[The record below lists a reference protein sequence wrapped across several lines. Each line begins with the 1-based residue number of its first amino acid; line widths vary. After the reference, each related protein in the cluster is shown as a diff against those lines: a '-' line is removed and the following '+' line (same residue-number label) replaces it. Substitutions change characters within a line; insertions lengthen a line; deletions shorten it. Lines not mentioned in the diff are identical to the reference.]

1 MRHHQSNAAQAF
13 AQAQALTQ
21 AWGGVHRIGSS
32 ADAALLQ
39 FADIAHDT
47 RVVLIGPET
56 LELLCALVR
65 LDCASAAAIRLL
77 DRPKA
82 GTADL
87 AILPAVASV
96 DCVDAGLVE
105 ARRVLAP
112 LGSVILRFAE
122 LPSPSKLPFPS
133 LVRHA
138 RHALQMHGFQAIHA
152 CQLGHQCLLTAELP
166 LVGRLACA

>member
-1 MRHHQSNAAQAF
+1 MRHHTSTAAQTLA
-13 AQAQALTQ
+13 Q
-21 AWGGVHRIGSS
+21 AWGGVPSHGIGSS
-32 ADAALLQ
+32 ADAALLR

-47 RVVLIGPET
+47 RVVLIGPDT
-56 LELLCALVR
+56 LELLCALIR
-65 LDCASAAAIRLL
+65 MDCGSAAAIRLL

-96 DCVDAGLVE
+96 DCVDAGLLK

-112 LGSVILRFAE
+112 LGSIILRFAGV
-122 LPSPSKLPFPS
+122 PSPG

-138 RHALQMHGFQAIHA
+138 RQALQMHGFQAVHA
-152 CQLGHQCLLTAELP
+152 RQLGHQRLLTAEIP

>member
-1 MRHHQSNAAQAF
+1 MRHHSSAAHV
-13 AQAQALTQ
+13 LTPS
-21 AWGGVHRIGSS
+21 WGSVPDHGTGSS
-32 ADAALLQ
+32 ADTALLR
-39 FADIAHDT
+39 FADIARDT
-47 RVVLIGPET
+47 RVVLIGPDT

-87 AILPAVASV
+87 AILPAVGSL
-96 DCVDAGLVE
+96 DCIDAGLAK

-112 LGSVILRFAE
+112 LGSVILRFAG
-122 LPSPSKLPFPS
+122 LPSPS

-138 RHALQMHGFQAIHA
+138 RQVLQMHGFQAIHA
-152 CQLGHQCLLTAELP
+152 RQLGHQCLLTAELP

>member
-1 MRHHQSNAAQAF
+1 MRHYPSTAAHV
-13 AQAQALTQ
+13 LTQ
-21 AWGGVHRIGSS
+21 SWGSAPDHGTGSS
-32 ADAALLQ
+32 ADTALLR

-47 RVVLIGPET
+47 RVVLIGPNT

-65 LDCASAAAIRLL
+65 LDCASASAIRLL

-87 AILPAVASV
+87 AILPAVASL
-96 DCVDAGLVE
+96 DCIDAGLVK
-105 ARRVLAP
+105 AWRVLAP
-112 LGSVILRFAE
+112 LGSVILRFAG
-122 LPSPSKLPFPS
+122 LPSPS

-138 RHALQMHGFQAIHA
+138 RQVLQMHGFQAIHA
-152 CQLGHQCLLTAELP
+152 RQLGHQCLLTAELP

>member
-1 MRHHQSNAAQAF
+1 MRHHQSNAAQTLA
-13 AQAQALTQ
+13 Q
-21 AWGGVHRIGSS
+21 AWGGVHSIGSS

-47 RVVLIGPET
+47 RVVLIGPQT

-96 DCVDAGLVE
+96 DCVDVGLVK

-122 LPSPSKLPFPS
+122 LPSPG

-152 CQLGHQCLLTAELP
+152 RQLGRRCLLTAELP

>member
-1 MRHHQSNAAQAF
+1 LRHHRSTTAQV
-13 AQAQALTQ
+13 LPQ
-21 AWGGVHRIGSS
+21 AWGGVPGHSTGSS
-32 ADAALLQ
+32 ADATLLQ

-47 RVVLIGPET
+47 RVVLIGPDT
-56 LELLCALVR
+56 LELLCALIR

-87 AILPAVASV
+87 AILPAVASL
-96 DCVDAGLVE
+96 DCVDAGLAK

-112 LGSVILRFAE
+112 LGSVILRFAG
-122 LPSPSKLPFPS
+122 LPSPG
-133 LVRHA
+133 LVRHT
-138 RHALQMHGFQAIHA
+138 RQVLQTHGFQAIHA
-152 CQLGHQCLLTAELP
+152 RQLGHQRLLTAELP

>member
-1 MRHHQSNAAQAF
+1 MRHHPSNAHVLAQAWY
-13 AQAQALTQ
+13 ALPGRD
-21 AWGGVHRIGSS
+21 AGSA
-32 ADAALLQ
+32 ADAALLR
-39 FADIAHDT
+39 FADIARDT
-47 RVVLIGPET
+47 RVVLIGPDT

-65 LDCASAAAIRLL
+65 LDCASAAAIRLF

-87 AILPAVASV
+87 AILPAVASA
-96 DCVDAGLVE
+96 DCVDAGLAK

-112 LGSVILRFAE
+112 LGGVILRFAG
-122 LPSPSKLPFPS
+122 LPSPG

-138 RHALQMHGFQAIHA
+138 RQALQMHGFQAIHA
-152 CQLGHQCLLTAELP
+152 RQLGHQCLLTAELP

>member
-1 MRHHQSNAAQAF
+1 M
-13 AQAQALTQ
+13 Q
-21 AWGGVHRIGSS
+21 AWAGAS
-32 ADAALLQ
+32 ARNGLPSPDMALLQ

-47 RVVLIGPET
+47 RVVLIGPDT
-56 LELLCALVR
+56 LELLCALIR
-65 LDCASAAAIRLL
+65 LDCGSAAAIRLL

-96 DCVDAGLVE
+96 DCIDAGLVK

-112 LGSVILRFAE
+112 LGSVILRFAG
-122 LPSPSKLPFPS
+122 LPSPT

-138 RHALQMHGFQAIHA
+138 RRALQMHGFQAIHA
-152 CQLGHQCLLTAELP
+152 RQLGHQCLLTAELP